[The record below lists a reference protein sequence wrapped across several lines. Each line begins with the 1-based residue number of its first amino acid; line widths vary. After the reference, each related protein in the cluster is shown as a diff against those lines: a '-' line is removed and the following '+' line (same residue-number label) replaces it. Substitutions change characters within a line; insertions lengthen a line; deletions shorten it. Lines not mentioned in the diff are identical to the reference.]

1 MIRDRKLKVYG
12 VQAERKV
19 RSMFATA
26 RRYIEIPQIKLQ
38 GLWLQETGFKPGDN
52 LNVQCEDGK
61 LIITRVEETA

>member
-19 RSMFATA
+19 RSMFAAA
-26 RRYIEIPQIKLQ
+26 RRYIEIPQIRLQ

-61 LIITRVEETA
+61 LVITRVEETA